1 MIGRECAWVAP
12 RVRQPWEA
20 DDVNL
25 ALKDIR
31 HNLGRFL
38 LTCVGLSLLLGIV
51 LAMVGIYR
59 GLVLESLGLARAAGA
74 HVWVV
79 EGGTRGPFAESSR
92 LPGDTRDIVAAQ
104 WGVAAAGAVAYQN
117 VEAQHRGATKRL
129 LVAGAEIGRPG
140 EAAGVVAGRPILR
153 SRYEAI
159 ADRRSGLG
167 LGERIELGRDTF
179 TVVGLT
185 DNMVASGG
193 DPVMFVTLRD
203 AQKLQFDL
211 TPTAARRES
220 ARTPGMTASTNT
232 VNAILVRLLPDVDV
246 MHFAQTIERWKQLSA
261 LTQQQQEN
269 VLAGSVIE
277 RARRQIGLFTGL
289 LLLVST
295 VIIGLIIY
303 TMTIDKKKSIATLK
317 LIGAP
322 DRTIVSLIVQQAIG
336 LGLISFAVGAV
347 LINSAQGYFPRRVV
361 LEPTDAGA
369 LFGVVLVVCLIAS
382 SLGVRTALK
391 IDPASA
397 LAG

>member
-1 MIGRECAWVAP
+1 V
-12 RVRQPWEA
+12 
-20 DDVNL
+20 
-25 ALKDIR
+25 
-31 HNLGRFL
+31 
-38 LTCVGLSLLLGIV
+38 
-51 LAMVGIYR
+51 
-59 GLVLESLGLARAAGA
+59 
-74 HVWVV
+74 
-79 EGGTRGPFAESSR
+79 
-92 LPGDTRDIVAAQ
+92 
-104 WGVAAAGAVAYQN
+104 
-117 VEAQHRGATKRL
+117 
-129 LVAGAEIGRPG
+129 
-140 EAAGVVAGRPILR
+140 
-153 SRYEAI
+153 
-159 ADRRSGLG
+159 
-167 LGERIELGRDTF
+167 
-179 TVVGLT
+179 
-185 DNMVASGG
+185 
-193 DPVMFVTLRD
+193 FVTLRD

-211 TPTAARRES
+211 TPAAARREA
-220 ARTPGMTASTNT
+220 ARTPGVIGSINT

-246 MHFAQTIERWKQLSA
+246 AHFAQTIERWKQLSA

-277 RARRQIGLFTGL
+277 RARRQIGLFTSL

-347 LINSAQGYFPRRVV
+347 LINSAQGFFPRRLV
-361 LEPTDAGA
+361 LEPVDAGA
-369 LFGVVLVVCLIAS
+369 LFGAVLVVCLLAS

>member
-1 MIGRECAWVAP
+1 M
-12 RVRQPWEA
+12 
-20 DDVNL
+20 NL

-92 LPGDTRDIVAAQ
+92 LPGDTRDIIAAQ

-129 LVAGAEIGRPG
+129 LVVGAEIGRPG
-140 EAAGVVAGRPILR
+140 EAAGLVAGRPILR

-159 ADRRSGLG
+159 ADRRAGLD

-179 TVVGLT
+179 TIVGLT
-185 DNMVASGG
+185 ENMVASGG
-193 DPVMFVTLRD
+193 DPVVFVTLRD

-211 TPTAARRES
+211 TPAAARRES
-220 ARTPGMTASTNT
+220 ARTPGLTGSTNT
-232 VNAILVRLLPDVDV
+232 VNAVLVRLLPDVDV
-246 MHFAQTIERWKQLSA
+246 PHFAQTIERWKQLSA
-261 LTQQQQEN
+261 LTQDQQEN

-277 RARRQIGLFTGL
+277 RARRQIGLFTSL

-322 DRTIVSLIVQQAIG
+322 DRTIVGLIVQQAIG

-347 LINSAQGYFPRRVV
+347 LINSAQGFFPRRLV
-361 LEPTDAGA
+361 LEPVDAGA
-369 LFGVVLVVCLIAS
+369 LFGAVLIVCLLAS